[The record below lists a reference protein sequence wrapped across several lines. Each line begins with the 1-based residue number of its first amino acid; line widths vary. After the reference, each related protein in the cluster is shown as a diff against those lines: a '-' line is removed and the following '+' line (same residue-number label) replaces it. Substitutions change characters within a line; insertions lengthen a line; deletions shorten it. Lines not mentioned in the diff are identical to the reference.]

1 MKMIIKTL
9 TAFGFGGFSH
19 RMSARMK
26 DRAKRLKPV
35 ATRFSTSYLSAAQAM
50 ANTALQNQ

>member
-9 TAFGFGGFSH
+9 TAFGFGGFPH

-50 ANTALQNQ
+50 AKIALQNQ